1 MESCAENNLIVL
13 GLLFFQGPDGTA
25 VDIFKMLEIP
35 EKQNRED
42 CRYVVTFAVMA
53 APLLAGLTAAQL
65 NMQG

>member
-35 EKQNRED
+35 EKHKIVKT
-42 CRYVVTFAVMA
+42 VVT
-53 APLLAGLTAAQL
+53 
-65 NMQG
+65 